1 LSGTKRPFTPH
12 QLALPL
18 QPGVG
23 FEQEE
28 TWIQTRATALEQR
41 LQLDGKDGK
50 QEFLESRT
58 AGFWFLMALE

>member
-1 LSGTKRPFTPH
+1 M
-12 QLALPL
+12 PL

-28 TWIQTRATALEQR
+28 SWIQTRATSLEQR